1 MADFL
6 IGDVK
11 QVRELT
17 QQSMVNSHLKGGWYC

>member
-1 MADFL
+1 MPMADFL

-17 QQSMVNSHLKGGWYC
+17 QQIMVNSHLKGG